1 MEVAT
6 EPLYQALR
14 SAQSSPDVI
23 IKLAKKDDHAVLNFD
38 VQAVV
43 SSCGDSICNGGD
55 HAFSVLRV
63 NKARLYKLRTM

>member
-38 VQAVV
+38 VQAMV
-43 SSCGDSICNGGD
+43 S
-55 HAFSVLRV
+55 R
-63 NKARLYKLRTM
+63 